1 MPDGTAR
8 PSEARHSGRPYRLEW
23 EEELLDIGRVVR
35 YLAQGRWFR
44 RVSSQ
49 GQVALGGQS
58 YYLGPAFAGQQVE
71 IRFDPQ
77 KQERVFYPEQGGPPV
92 RQPIR
97 GLTRAD
103 LMGELS
109 SLRAVPA
116 YQLALP
122 LSVAEW
128 RQLGLAEALTGT
140 TF

>member
-1 MPDGTAR
+1 
-8 PSEARHSGRPYRLEW
+8 LEW
-23 EEELLDIGRVVR
+23 EEELLDMQRVAQ
-35 YLAQGRWFR
+35 YLAEGRWFR

-49 GQVALGGQS
+49 GQIALGGQS
-58 YYLGPAFAGQQVE
+58 YYLGSAFAGQKVE

-77 KQERVFYPEQGGPPV
+77 KWELVCRPEKGGPPV
-92 RQPIR
+92 RLPIR
-97 GLTRAD
+97 GLTKAD

-109 SLRAVPA
+109 PLRAVPA